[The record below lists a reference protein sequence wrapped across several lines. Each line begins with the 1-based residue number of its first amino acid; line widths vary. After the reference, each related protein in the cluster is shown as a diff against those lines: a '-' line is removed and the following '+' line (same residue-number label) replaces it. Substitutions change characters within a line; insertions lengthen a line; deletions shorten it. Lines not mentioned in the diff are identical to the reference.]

1 MAGGFLVYIFLEVNM
16 KINVLGSE
24 WNIEYRNPEMDPKL
38 MENNAGYTDPT
49 VQMIVVANRTQQ
61 DDISDY
67 ERAKRLYTR
76 HEIIHAFL
84 FESGL
89 GANFEHPGY
98 GHEETV
104 VDWFA
109 IQFPK
114 IKKAFEE
121 AGCL

>member
-1 MAGGFLVYIFLEVNM
+1 M

-24 WNIEYRNPEMDPKL
+24 WNIEYRNPEMDPRL
-38 MENNAGYTDPT
+38 MENNAGYADPT
-49 VQMIVVANRTQQ
+49 TQIIVVANRTQQ

-67 ERAKRLYTR
+67 ERAKRIYTR